1 MMCLPRLSCFKLG
14 WIYCLVLLPLS
25 VAAVN
30 PLESNEP
37 ITPIPLA
44 ELSNPEL
51 VALGRELFQERR
63 LSADGTVACSNCHLL
78 QNYGVDSLPVSVGIG
93 GQKGERNAPSIFNSG
108 LLYRLFWDGRAASL
122 EEQIDGPILN
132 PKEMGNNWRTILL
145 TLEQDEYYR
154 GQFNRLFADQGGVTA
169 ANVRHAIATFERSLN
184 TANSPFDRYLKG
196 EDGAISSEA
205 KQGYQLFKRYGCSSC
220 HQGRLVGGN
229 LFEKLGI
236 YSDESDTVL
245 NNLRGNDF
253 GRYTLTRDP
262 EQRYEFRVPSLRNIN
277 QTAPYFHNGSVPTLT
292 EAVAIMARYQLGRI
306 LTPHEIE
313 LIIAFLNTLTAPLS
327 PL

>member
-1 MMCLPRLSCFKLG
+1 MRLPHWYCFKIG
-14 WIYCLVLLPLS
+14 WIGALLLLS
-25 VAAVN
+25 LPAVAIN

-51 VALGRELFQERR
+51 VALGRALFQERR

-93 GQKGERNAPSIFNSG
+93 GQKGDRNAPSVFNSG

-132 PKEMGNNWRTILL
+132 SKEMGNNWRTILL

-154 GQFNRLFADQGGVTA
+154 SQFNRLFADQGGVTA

-184 TANSPFDRYLKG
+184 TANSPFDRYLQG
-196 EDGAISSEA
+196 EEGAMSSEA
-205 KQGYQLFKRYGCSSC
+205 KQGYQIFKSYGCSSC

-236 YSDESDTVL
+236 YNDEQDSIL
-245 NNLRGNDF
+245 NHLRGNDF
-253 GRYTLTRDP
+253 GRYTLTSDP
-262 EQRYEFRVPSLRNIN
+262 EQRYEFRVPSLRNIA
-277 QTAPYFHNGSVPTLT
+277 QTAPYFHNGSVSTLE
-292 EAVAIMARYQLGRI
+292 EAVEIMARYQLGRI
-306 LTPHEIE
+306 LTPNEVD
-313 LIIAFLNTLTAPLS
+313 LMVAFLKTLTAPPP